1 MAVIGRPSADR
12 PSSTSVSATVGAV
25 VDVGPSVVVD
35 VGPSV
40 VVVGATVVMVV
51 VVSTLLVT
59 VAAVVLGDG
68 AVGVEMA
75 GDMAGGS
82 TVPIGS
88 VAP

>member
-1 MAVIGRPSADR
+1 V
-12 PSSTSVSATVGAV
+12 
-25 VDVGPSVVVD
+25 
-35 VGPSV
+35 
-40 VVVGATVVMVV
+40 VV

-75 GDMAGGS
+75 GDLAGGS
-82 TVPIGS
+82 TVPTGS

>member
-25 VDVGPSVVVD
+25 VDVGPSVVV
-35 VGPSV
+35 
-40 VVVGATVVMVV
+40 VGATVVVVVVVVV

-82 TVPIGS
+82 TVPTGS